1 MVRLTVSSR
10 CDRIGIIFCES
21 MARHILSI
29 GSIPQE
35 CDECYI
41 TAGDP
46 DSHGGKELT
55 LCIDEDSP
63 TFECIESDVSI
74 DGGDLMDADDPV
86 YERLLSKIFL
96 PVFGD
101 SANILGFKFSDIW
114 MFFMDELEELPE
126 WLQVVGGEDCGGEF
140 FNEGKAFNGGFY
152 VRYQFEEDDEFMN
165 ENIVFVS

>member
-1 MVRLTVSSR
+1 M
-10 CDRIGIIFCES
+10 GIIFHGS

-35 CDECYI
+35 CEECYI

-63 TFECIESDVSI
+63 TFECIESDISI

-101 SANILGFKFSDIW
+101 SASILGFKFSDIW
-114 MFFMDELEELPE
+114 MFFIDELEELPE
-126 WLQVVGGEDCGGEF
+126 WLQVVGGKIVVESFLTKGRHLMVASMLGISL
-140 FNEGKAFNGGFY
+140 K
-152 VRYQFEEDDEFMN
+152 RMMN
-165 ENIVFVS
+165 L